1 MQTHSHKESDNL
13 LRDAVIRQLEW
24 DPQVISKDISVTVSD
39 NVVTL
44 TGFTHSYS
52 EKYAAEKAIK
62 SVYGVQAVANDI
74 EVKPATMRT
83 DPEIARDII
92 NAMKLELT
100 VPDDRIK
107 AGVHDG
113 YVTLDGT
120 VDWNFQRSGAEACTR
135 SVHGVRG
142 VLNHIA
148 VQPKV
153 SAGDVTRNIEEALR
167 RSAEVDARRITVSA
181 RDGEVELFGW
191 VRSWF
196 EREEAERA
204 AWAAPGVAEV
214 IDHIAVVP

>member
-1 MQTHSHKESDNL
+1 MQTHTHKESDKL
-13 LRDAVIRQLEW
+13 LANAVTRQLEW
-24 DPQVISKDISVTVSD
+24 DPQVVSKDISVTVND

-44 TGFTHSYS
+44 TGFTHSYA
-52 EKYAAEKAIK
+52 EKYATEKAVK

-83 DPEIARDII
+83 DPEIARDIV
-92 NAMKLELT
+92 NAMKLDLT

-113 YVTLDGT
+113 YVTLEGT
-120 VDWNFQRSGAEACTR
+120 VDWNFQRSGAEACAR
-135 SVHGVRG
+135 NVHGVRG

-148 VQPKV
+148 IKPKV
-153 SAGDVTRNIEEALR
+153 SAIEVTHNIEEALR
-167 RSAEVDARRITVSA
+167 RIAEVDARRITVFA
-181 RDGEVELFGW
+181 HDGEVQLNGS

-204 AWAAPGVAEV
+204 AWAAPGVSEV

>member
-1 MQTHSHKESDNL
+1 MQTHNHKMSDNM
-13 LRDAVIRQLEW
+13 LRDAVIRQLEL
-24 DPQVISKDISVTVSD
+24 DPQVFSEDIGVMVHD
-39 NVVTL
+39 NVAAL

-52 EKYAAEKAIK
+52 EKYAAEKAVK
-62 SVYGVQAVANDI
+62 SVNGVQAVANDI

-83 DPEIARDII
+83 DPEIARDIV
-92 NAMKLELT
+92 NAMKLDLT

-107 AGVHDG
+107 IGIHDG

-120 VDWNFQRSGAEACTR
+120 VDWHFQGNGAEECAR
-135 SVHGVRG
+135 NVNGVRG

-148 VQPKV
+148 IKPKV
-153 SAGDVTRNIEEALR
+153 SAVEVTHSIEEALR
-167 RSAEVDARRITVSA
+167 RSAEVDARRITVTA
-181 RDGEVELFGW
+181 HDGEVELNGT

-204 AWAAPGVAEV
+204 ARAAPGVAEV

>member
-1 MQTHSHKESDNL
+1 MQTHIHKESDKL
-13 LRDAVIRQLEW
+13 LRNAVIRQLDW
-24 DPQVISKDISVTVSD
+24 DPQVVSKDISVTVND

-44 TGFTHSYS
+44 TGFSHSYS
-52 EKYAAEKAIK
+52 EKYATEKAVK
-62 SVYGVQAVANDI
+62 SIYGVQAVANDI

-83 DPEIARDII
+83 DPEIARDIV
-92 NAMKLELT
+92 NAMKLDLT

-113 YVTLDGT
+113 YVTLEGT
-120 VDWNFQRSGAEACTR
+120 VDWNFQRSGAEACAR
-135 SVHGVRG
+135 NVNGVRG
-142 VLNHIA
+142 VLNHVA
-148 VQPKV
+148 VKPKV
-153 SAGDVTRNIEEALR
+153 SAVEVTHNIEEALR

-181 RDGEVELFGW
+181 HDGEVELYGR

-204 AWAAPGVAEV
+204 AWAAPGVSEV